1 MGVPIYVNINPNKIK
16 IDYTSNGLK
25 NNLHYDS
32 NYLNI
37 NTWYFGIDVNKPYG
51 PSSGTGWYQGIDNR
65 SIDDLTYTIYYTG
78 TTIGNT
84 GNANDKYRCV
94 QYADQQGV
102 IDFVDQFPGATPT
115 FEEALNFFKDD
126 GGGTSGGR
134 GFTVCVNM
142 NYPNIPTSGLT
153 FALDAGHVASYPW
166 INSTWYDFTQSAM
179 SGFSGNSAIISN
191 FNSGSLYFDFSASI
205 QYFTNTTYSKSLG
218 NTFTL
223 MFWAIPTYVGVGRS
237 QFLFSCA
244 PTIGSPIN
252 QSVGFYNTGGNVY
265 FYYEITD
272 SSGSAKSRIGVN
284 VLDTTRWHHY
294 TYVFAPDASPGKSN
308 ISFYVD
314 GVLNET
320 NQENFTPASWSP
332 SSPNWAIGQSS
343 PTTRTNNNLIG
354 GLQVFLA
361 YDRVLSDQEIA
372 DIYQNYYDTRTLL
385 Q

>member
-1 MGVPIYVNINPNKIK
+1 MAVIYNSINPNKIK
-16 IDYTSNGLK
+16 IDYTSNGNK

-32 NYLNI
+32 SYLNI
-37 NTWYFGIDVNKPYG
+37 NTWYFGIDVNRPYG

-65 SIDDLTYTIYYTG
+65 SIDDAVYTIYYTG
-78 TTIGNT
+78 DTVGNT

-94 QYADQQGV
+94 QLDQQGV

-126 GGGTSGGR
+126 GGGTRGGR
-134 GFTVCVNM
+134 GSIVCVNM
-142 NYPNIPTSGLT
+142 NYPNIPTDNLR

-166 INSTWYDFTQSAM
+166 TSSTWYDFTRSSM

-191 FNSGSLYFDFSASI
+191 FNNGSLYFG
-205 QYFTNTTYSKSLG
+205 FTAPTQMFVDTNPPRQLG

-223 MFWAIPTYVGVGRS
+223 IFWAKPSYVSEGRTP
-237 QFLFSCA
+237 FLLSCA
-244 PTIGSPIN
+244 PTIGSPLN
-252 QSVGFYNTGGNVY
+252 QSVGFYNTGGDVY

-272 SSGSAKSRIGVN
+272 SSGSPKTRIGTN
-284 VLDTTRWHHY
+284 ILDVTIWHQFA
-294 TYVFAPDASPGKSN
+294 YVFAPDASPGKSN

-320 NQENFTPASWSP
+320 NQENFTPAAWSP
-332 SSPNWAIGQSS
+332 TGPFWTIGQSS
-343 PTTRTNNNLIG
+343 PTTRTLSQYIG
-354 GLQVFLA
+354 ELQVMLV
-361 YDRVLSDQEIA
+361 YERVLSDDEIA

>member
-1 MGVPIYVNINPNKIK
+1 MGNPIYVNINPNKIK

-126 GGGTSGGR
+126 GNGTSGGR
-134 GFTVCVNM
+134 GSAVCVNM

-166 INSTWYDFTQSAM
+166 TGSTWYDFRRSAM
-179 SGFSGNSAIISN
+179 SGFSGTSAVIARFDN
-191 FNSGSLYFDFSASI
+191 GSLYWGFNSASPF
-205 QYFTNTTYSKSLG
+205 QYFIDPNNPQRQLG

-223 MFWAIPTYVGVGRS
+223 MFWAQPSYVSEGRTPI
-237 QFLFSCA
+237 LFSCT
-244 PTIGSPIN
+244 PTFS
-252 QSVGFYNTGGNVY
+252 QSVGFYNTGGFIY
-265 FYYEITD
+265 FYYAITD
-272 SSGSAKSRIGVN
+272 TTNSSQSRIGVN
-284 VLDTTRWHHY
+284 ALDNTIWHLY
-294 TYVFAPDASPGKSN
+294 TYVFAPDSSPGKSN

-314 GVLNET
+314 GVLDET
-320 NQENFTPASWSP
+320 NQENFEPSNWNPNINPFTLGNVVTPRTQDQY
-332 SSPNWAIGQSS
+332 IG
-343 PTTRTNNNLIG
+343 N
-354 GLQVFLA
+354 LQVFLA
-361 YDRVLSDQEIA
+361 YDRVLSTQEIA
-372 DIYQNYYDTRTLL
+372 DIYQNYYDTRSLL